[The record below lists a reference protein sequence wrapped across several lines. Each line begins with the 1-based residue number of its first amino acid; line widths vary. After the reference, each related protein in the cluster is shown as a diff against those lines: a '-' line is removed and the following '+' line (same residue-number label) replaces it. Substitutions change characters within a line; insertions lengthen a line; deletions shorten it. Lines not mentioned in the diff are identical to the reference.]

1 MEETNNYCRT
11 GSIGIYFAKQ
21 FNRYFIL
28 GKPKTSTIWNAI
40 SKCYFVDKQIK
51 SNEIYLTNRDYIYTA
66 CVEYI
71 RGRVGLPGGFGI
83 PLYITSGEYYYAHN
97 VVLQFLTFSE
107 YGNYHYSWNYID
119 SCKNDKVYCTFK
131 V

>member
-28 GKPKTSTIWNAI
+28 GKPKLAQYGMQSRSVTLLIN
-40 SKCYFVDKQIK
+40 QIK

-97 VVLQFLTFSE
+97 VVLQFLTFFGIWGTIIILE
-107 YGNYHYSWNYID
+107 LH
-119 SCKNDKVYCTFK
+119 
-131 V
+131 

>member
-1 MEETNNYCRT
+1 MECNLEVLLWLIN
-11 GSIGIYFAKQ
+11 
-21 FNRYFIL
+21 
-28 GKPKTSTIWNAI
+28 
-40 SKCYFVDKQIK
+40 QIK

-107 YGNYHYSWNYID
+107 YGELSLFLELH
-119 SCKNDKVYCTFK
+119 
-131 V
+131 